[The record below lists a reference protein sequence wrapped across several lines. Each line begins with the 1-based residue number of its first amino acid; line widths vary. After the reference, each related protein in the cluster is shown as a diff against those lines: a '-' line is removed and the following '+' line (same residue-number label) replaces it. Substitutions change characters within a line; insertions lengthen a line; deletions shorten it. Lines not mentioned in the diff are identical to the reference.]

1 MDDTERALP
10 LAQDCVNNSS
20 DPWTTNVAS
29 NVVRF
34 CHMKAGDLKQ
44 FHATPWIPYSIEEDR
59 RNAFASVYRRC
70 LQGLAEERQMRLAA
84 ADTQYREGL
93 RIAEQSVGPNSVA
106 AALPASLIARIR
118 YEEGQIDEAEAWII
132 DRVPLII
139 SGTMQE
145 CVISAYF
152 VLARVAGARMNMERA
167 RTVLEQAENQG
178 VARGWGRLSA
188 GAIAEQARLYLND
201 DRIDEAAGCV
211 DRLERLARKYPAARP
226 CAWSE
231 IEWYHKLSR
240 AHLLGQQGRHDDAIS
255 ILQVLQRE
263 TEAAQHRYF
272 LIRSAIHLSAV
283 QLNAGKVAEATNR
296 FRRVL
301 SACAAAGL
309 YQTILDEG
317 PIIDQILRTTQVN
330 GNLGADLTSYVD
342 RLMTGVERARQDRLA
357 PASKPHLL
365 GALSPRETDI
375 LQLIAHG
382 LSNKEIARRLDIGPE
397 TVKSHLKSVF
407 TKLGVERR
415 SQAVARAQ
423 TLGLVI
429 TE

>member
-20 DPWTTNVAS
+20 DPWAANVAS

-34 CHMKAGDLKQ
+34 CHLKAGDLQ
-44 FHATPWIPYSIEEDR
+44 QVHPPPLIPYSIEEDR

-70 LQGLAEERQMRLAA
+70 LQGLAEERQIRLSA
-84 ADTQYREGL
+84 ADAQYREGL
-93 RIAEQSVGPNSVA
+93 RIAEQGVGPNSVA

-139 SGTMQE
+139 SGTMHE
-145 CVISAYF
+145 CVLSAYF

-188 GAIAEQARLYLND
+188 SAIAEQARLYLND
-201 DRIDEAAGCV
+201 GRIDEAAACV
-211 DRLERLARKYPAARP
+211 DRLERLARKYSAVRP

-240 AHLLGQQGRHDDAIS
+240 AHLLGQQDRPDDAIS
-255 ILQVLQRE
+255 ILQILQRE

-272 LIRSAIHLSAV
+272 LIRSAIHLSAI
-283 QLNAGKVAEATNR
+283 QLNAGKVAEAMSR
-296 FRRVL
+296 FRRIL
-301 SACAAAGL
+301 TACAAAGL

-317 PIIDQILRTTQVN
+317 PIIGQILGMTRVS
-330 GNLGADLTSYVD
+330 GNLEADLIPYVD
-342 RLMTGVERARQDRLA
+342 RLITGVERARQARLT
-357 PASKPHLL
+357 P
-365 GALSPRETDI
+365 
-375 LQLIAHG
+375 
-382 LSNKEIARRLDIGPE
+382 
-397 TVKSHLKSVF
+397 
-407 TKLGVERR
+407 
-415 SQAVARAQ
+415 
-423 TLGLVI
+423 
-429 TE
+429 